1 MRKKKFI
8 IAGASTY
15 AVKNHGDDAML
26 ANLVQ
31 NLRNKYPSCE
41 IVLIARHPS
50 DKIKKI
56 LNIKA
61 IKNFDHDKKPK
72 NKDKFF
78 FGFNRND
85 DTEHLKEV
93 AKEIASSD
101 LLILGGNLFM
111 EIFPNNFLRGVS
123 SYTSLISIISKTF
136 STPIVLYGVNLVNK
150 VCSKITKEHVRFIL
164 ENSKKITVREKSAK
178 KLLQRLNF
186 SSPEIAVYG
195 DPAFGVRFSK
205 EKSFAI
211 NTLRKKKIYLPN
223 NKKIVGLCV
232 REEYWKINKT
242 SQMKKIKNLSKVLDN
257 FQKKT
262 NCIFL
267 FIPNCTYSG
276 VNKWQDDRFVHK
288 QIKKNMKKK
297 SSCILINKELNLFE
311 TMNIFSLLEMHITN
325 RRHSTCFAALNS
337 VPSVVIKDLSG
348 NMANH
353 QSSMAKEIGLSQNMI
368 DLNKSVSFLSA
379 KILKNWK
386 NRKIDR
392 KKINKNIKKLIS
404 ISRKQINYLTKD
416 I

>member
-1 MRKKKFI
+1 MSKKKFI

-31 NLRNKYPSCE
+31 NLRKKYPSCD
-41 IVLIARHPS
+41 IVLIARHPNE
-50 DKIKKI
+50 KINKT

-72 NKDKFF
+72 DKEKFF
-78 FGFNRND
+78 YGFNRKDN
-85 DTEHLKEV
+85 THHLNEV

-101 LLILGGNLFM
+101 LVILGGNLFM
-111 EIFPNNFLRGVS
+111 EIFPNNFLRGIS

-136 STPIVLYGVNLVNK
+136 SKPIVLYGVNVVDK
-150 VCSKITKEHVRFIL
+150 VTSRITKEHVRFIL

-178 KLLQRLNF
+178 KLLQKLNF

-205 EKSFAI
+205 EKISALK
-211 NTLRKKKIYLPN
+211 TLRKNKIYLPTD
-223 NKKIVGLCV
+223 KKFVGLCV

-242 SQMKKIKNLSKVLDN
+242 SQMKKIKKISKILDN
-257 FQKKT
+257 FQNKT

-267 FIPNCTYSG
+267 FIPNCTYNG
-276 VNKWQDDRFVHK
+276 VNKWQDDRFVHQ
-288 QIKKNMKKK
+288 QIKKNMRKKTK
-297 SSCILINKELNLFE
+297 CILINKELDLYE
-311 TMNIFSLLEMHITN
+311 TINIFSLLEMHITN
-325 RRHSTCFAALNS
+325 RRHSACFAALNS
-337 VPSVVIKDLSG
+337 VPSIVIKDLSG

-353 QSSMAKEIGLSQNMI
+353 QSSMANEIGLSKNMI
-368 DLNKSVSFLSA
+368 DLNKSISHLSS
-379 KILKNWK
+379 KIFKNWK
-386 NRKIDR
+386 NRKIDSN
-392 KKINKNIKKLIS
+392 KINKRIKKLIN
-404 ISRKQINYLTKD
+404 ISRKQVNYLTKG